1 MKYNKG
7 NVKRTWQVINLK
19 SETFV
24 FILSE
29 NLYDYSNATHWTNS
43 ISQGT
48 IAVPSVDQLNYE

>member
-1 MKYNKG
+1 
-7 NVKRTWQVINLK
+7 VINLK